1 MERNRSTYSDD
12 ELINL
17 LQKDEQ
23 WAFDIIYNEHWE
35 YLYNHAYKRIGVQE
49 IVEDAL
55 QNVFSRIW
63 IKRKSLQIFN
73 IRAYLTTSIMH
84 ECIHILAKSRQF
96 DRFYQNFEQVGSL
109 LSTQMDSIIIQKEIL
124 EVAYK
129 YAETL
134 PAKKQ
139 KLFILH
145 LKGYDTKEI
154 SVHLKLSRKT
164 VQNQLGMILKTLKNS
179 SIIHHLLLFEILRDI
194 F

>member
-63 IKRKSLQIFN
+63 IKRKSLQILN